1 MVRDRPVTETPPG
14 DGNAP
19 SIASIE
25 EAIADIRDGRMVI
38 LVDDEDRE
46 NEGDLVVAAECV
58 TAEHVN
64 FMAREGRG
72 LICLAVDAP
81 RADALDLQPMA
92 RQNTAPLG
100 TAFTASIDKKEGGGL
115 GARGRVATMRH
126 VLDPSARR
134 DDFVTPGHVFPLRA
148 RPGGVLVRSGQTEGS
163 VDLARLAGL
172 EAAGVICEIMRGDGT
187 MARLTEL
194 LAFGELHN
202 IKVVTVADLIRYRL
216 QHERLVECVGT
227 AQLPTEFG
235 EFTLRCYQ
243 NVLSQQVHLALTM
256 GPLGGDESTLV
267 RVHRSDVIPDVFGL
281 DFIPSRSRLA
291 WSLQKMADEGSGVLL
306 YLRPEGGRE
315 RLADRIGRY
324 SAMAHGQSP
333 SKKPS
338 TMGFHDFGVGA
349 QILGDLGLHR
359 IRVITDNPRVFKG
372 LSGFGLEIT
381 DWVSIRDAAAEG

>member
-14 DGNAP
+14 EAQAP

-46 NEGDLVVAAECV
+46 NEGDLVVAAERV
-58 TAEHVN
+58 TPSHVN

-72 LICLAVDAP
+72 LICLALDAP
-81 RADALDLQPMA
+81 RADALGLDPMA

-100 TAFTASIDKKEGGGL
+100 TAFTASIDKVEGGGL

-126 VLDPSARR
+126 VLDPEARR
-134 DDFVTPGHVFPLRA
+134 EDFVTPGHVFPLRA

-172 EAAGVICEIMRGDGT
+172 EPAGVICEIMRGDGT

-194 LAFGELHN
+194 LSFGELHD

-216 QHERLVECVGT
+216 QNERLVECVGT
-227 AQLPTEFG
+227 ARLPTEFG
-235 EFTLRCYQ
+235 EFTLCCYQ
-243 NVLSQQVHLALTM
+243 NVLSEQVHLALTM
-256 GPLGGDESTLV
+256 GDLGGDEPALV

-291 WSLQKMADEGSGVLL
+291 WSLKKMAEEGSGVLL

-315 RLADRIGRY
+315 LLADRIGRF
-324 SAMAHGQSP
+324 SAMARGESP
-333 SKKPS
+333 SKRPS
-338 TMGFHDFGVGA
+338 TMGFYDFGVGA
-349 QILGDLGLHR
+349 QILRDLGLHR
-359 IRVITDNPRVFKG
+359 IRVITNKPRVFKG

-381 DWVSIRDAAAEG
+381 EWVSIQDGATEG

>member
-1 MVRDRPVTETPPG
+1 MNETSPADSPVHE
-14 DGNAP
+14 
-19 SIASIE
+19 IASIQD
-25 EAIADIRDGRMVI
+25 AIDDIRAGRMVI

-46 NEGDLVVAAECV
+46 NEGDLVVAAEHL

-72 LICLAVDAP
+72 LICLAVDSE
-81 RADALDLQPMA
+81 RADALGLEPMA

-100 TAFTASIDKKEGGGL
+100 TAFTISIDLADGGGM
-115 GARGRVATMRH
+115 GAQGRVATMKH
-126 VLDPSARR
+126 ALDPNATRE
-134 DDFVTPGHVFPLRA
+134 DFISPGHVFPLRA

-172 EAAGVICEIMRGDGT
+172 APAGVICEIMRGDGT

-194 LAFGELHN
+194 LAFGAEHD

-216 QHERLVECVGT
+216 QHERLVECVGD
-227 AQLPTEFG
+227 ARLPTEFG

-243 NVLSQQVHLALTM
+243 NVLSGQVHLALTM
-256 GPLGGDESTLV
+256 GEFHEEDSTLV

-281 DFIPSRSRLA
+281 DFLQSRSRLA
-291 WSLQKMADEGSGVLL
+291 WTLQRMAEEGAGVLL
-306 YLRPEGGRE
+306 YLRPEGGHE
-315 RLADRIGRY
+315 LLADRVTRY
-324 SAMAHGQSP
+324 SAMAHGQRVP
-333 SKKPS
+333 ARTPA

-349 QILGDLGLHR
+349 QILGDLGLNR
-359 IRVITDNPRVFKG
+359 IRVITDKPRVFKG

-381 DWVSIRDAAAEG
+381 DWVPIGEETVSP